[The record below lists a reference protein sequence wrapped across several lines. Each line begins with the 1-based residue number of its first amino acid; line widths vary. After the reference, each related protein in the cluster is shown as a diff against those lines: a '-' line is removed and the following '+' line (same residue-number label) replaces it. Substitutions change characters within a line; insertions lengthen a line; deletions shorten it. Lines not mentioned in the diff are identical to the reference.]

1 MEMDLDM
8 TGVSGTSW
16 KQDNC
21 CESKSSSNFFS
32 VSGNSLPLVAKLE
45 NGFLSYIF
53 LWWIFSKKYL
63 ATNILYVIKTQKTEF
78 VTDIEN
84 KHDLRRSC

>member
-1 MEMDLDM
+1 VHRELEEDCSVEMDLDM
-8 TGVSGTSW
+8 TGVSGTSG

-32 VSGNSLPLVAKLE
+32 VSGDSLPLIAKLE

-53 LWWIFSKKYL
+53 FGGYFPK
-63 ATNILYVIKTQKTEF
+63 NI
-78 VTDIEN
+78 
-84 KHDLRRSC
+84 